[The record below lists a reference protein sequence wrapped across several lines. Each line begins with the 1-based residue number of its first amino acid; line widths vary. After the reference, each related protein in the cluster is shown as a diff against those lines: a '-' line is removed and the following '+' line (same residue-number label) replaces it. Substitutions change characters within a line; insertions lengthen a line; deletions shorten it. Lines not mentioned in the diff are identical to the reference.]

1 MELKIH
7 DLSFRYSEEVPHIFD
22 HLNLEMKAGEIV
34 AVVGNSGCGKSTLLR
49 IISGLESRAGGE
61 IRLGNAVLQS
71 DDAFIPVEKRQLG
84 FVFQDY
90 SLFPF
95 MTVGQNIRFAVKKD
109 GPESLAE
116 LIRLTRLE
124 GLENRYP
131 HELSGGQ
138 QQRVAVARTLA
149 SNPKML
155 LMDEPFSN
163 LDEALVREI
172 RTELRE
178 ILKSRNL
185 TTIIVTHSHED
196 AKAFADRTVVLGVA
210 Q

>member
-1 MELKIH
+1 MNLSIH
-7 DLSFRYSEEVPHIFD
+7 NLRFKYIESGPAVLDS
-22 HLNLEMKAGEIV
+22 LNLEMAPGEIM

-49 IISGLESRAGGE
+49 IISGLESRAEGRIQVGDT
-61 IRLGNAVLQS
+61 VFQS
-71 DDAFIPVEKRQLG
+71 DDEFVPVEKRQLG

-95 MTVGQNIRFAVKKD
+95 MTVLQNIRFAAKNQD
-109 GPESLAE
+109 SASLQE
-116 LIRLTRLE
+116 LLQLTRLE

-149 SNPKML
+149 SNPKIL

-163 LDEALVREI
+163 LDEALVREM
-172 RTELRE
+172 RSELRE

-185 TTIIVTHSHED
+185 TTIIVTHRMED
-196 AKAFADRTVVLGVA
+196 ADAFADRTFRLGA
-210 Q
+210 

>member
-1 MELKIH
+1 MKLSIH
-7 DLSFRYSEEVPHIFD
+7 NLRFRYNESGPMILD
-22 HLNLEMKAGEIV
+22 NLNLEMAPGEIA

-49 IISGLESRAGGE
+49 IISGLETRAEGLIQVGDT
-61 IRLGNAVLQS
+61 IFQN
-71 DDAFIPVEKRQLG
+71 DNDFIPVEKRQLG

-95 MTVGQNIRFAVKKD
+95 MTVMQNIRFAVKKND
-109 GPESLAE
+109 AISLPE

-149 SNPKML
+149 SNPKIL

-163 LDEALVREI
+163 LDDALVREI
-172 RTELRE
+172 RLELRQ

-185 TTIIVTHSHED
+185 TTIIVTHSLED
-196 AKAFADRTVVLGVA
+196 AEAFADRTVRLGA
-210 Q
+210 

>member
-1 MELKIH
+1 MELNIQN
-7 DLSFRYSEEVPHIFD
+7 LRFRYAPSGPWILD
-22 HLNLEMKAGEIV
+22 DLQLKIASGEIT
-34 AVVGNSGCGKSTLLR
+34 ALVGNSGCGKSTLLR
-49 IISGLESRAGGE
+49 IISGLESGAEGTIKVGDTLFQDN
-61 IRLGNAVLQS
+61 RLFV
-71 DDAFIPVEKRQLG
+71 PVEKRQLG

-95 MTVGQNIRFAVKKD
+95 MTVLQNIRFAVKKKE
-109 GPESLAE
+109 GVSIPE

-138 QQRVAVARTLA
+138 QQRVAVARSLA
-149 SNPKML
+149 SNPKIL

-172 RTELRE
+172 RSELRQ

-185 TTIIVTHSHED
+185 TTIIVTHSMED
-196 AKAFADRTVVLGVA
+196 AEAFADRTVRLGA
-210 Q
+210 

>member
-1 MELKIH
+1 MKLNIH
-7 DLSFRYSEEVPHIFD
+7 NLRFKYAESGPLIFD
-22 HLNLEMKAGEIV
+22 NLNMKMDSGEIV

-49 IISGLESRAGGE
+49 IISGLESKAEGV
-61 IRLGNAVLQS
+61 IMLGDTIFQS
-71 DDAFIPVEKRQLG
+71 ADKFIPVEKRQLG

-90 SLFPF
+90 ALFPF
-95 MTVGQNIRFAVKKD
+95 MTVTQNIRFALKKRD
-109 GPESLAE
+109 AISLTE

-149 SNPKML
+149 SNPKIL

-163 LDEALVREI
+163 LDAALVRDI
-172 RTELRE
+172 RSELRQ
-178 ILKSRNL
+178 IIKKLNL
-185 TTIIVTHSHED
+185 TTIIVTHSMED
-196 AKAFADRTVVLGVA
+196 AEAFADRTVKLGA
-210 Q
+210 

>member
-1 MELKIH
+1 MKLSIH
-7 DLSFRYSEEVPHIFD
+7 NLQFKYAESGPLILDN
-22 HLNLEMKAGEIV
+22 LNLEMEPGEIT

-49 IISGLESRAGGE
+49 IISGLESRADGVIQVGDT
-61 IRLGNAVLQS
+61 IFQS
-71 DDAFIPVEKRQLG
+71 DDTFIPVEKRQLG

-90 SLFPF
+90 TLFPF
-95 MTVGQNIRFAVKKD
+95 MTVVQNIRFAVKKKD
-109 GPESLAE
+109 VESIPE

-149 SNPKML
+149 SNPKIL

-163 LDEALVREI
+163 LDEVLVREI
-172 RTELRE
+172 RSELRQ

-185 TTIIVTHSHED
+185 TTIIVTHNMED
-196 AKAFADRTVVLGVA
+196 AEAFADRTVRLGV
-210 Q
+210 

>member
-1 MELKIH
+1 MKLSIRNLK
-7 DLSFRYSEEVPHIFD
+7 FKYSESGPMILD
-22 HLNLEMKAGEIV
+22 NLNMEMAPGEIT

-49 IISGLESRAGGE
+49 IISGLEARAEGDIQVGDT
-61 IRLGNAVLQS
+61 LFQSANAFV
-71 DDAFIPVEKRQLG
+71 PVEKRQLG

-95 MTVGQNIRFAVKKD
+95 MTVMQNIQFALRKQS
-109 GPESLAE
+109 PAQLTE

-124 GLENRYP
+124 GLEKRYP

-149 SNPKML
+149 SNPKIL

-163 LDEALVREI
+163 LDEALVREM
-172 RTELRE
+172 RLELRQ

-185 TTIIVTHSHED
+185 TTIIVTHSMED
-196 AKAFADRTVVLGVA
+196 AEAFADRTVRLGA
-210 Q
+210 

>member
-1 MELKIH
+1 MKLSIH
-7 DLSFRYSEEVPHIFD
+7 NLQFRYTETGPFILD
-22 HLNLEMKAGEIV
+22 NLNLEMAPGEIT

-49 IISGLESRAGGE
+49 IISGLESRAEGVIQVGDA
-61 IRLGNAVLQS
+61 IFQS
-71 DDAFIPVEKRQLG
+71 DKTFVPVEKRQLG

-90 SLFPF
+90 ALFPF
-95 MTVGQNIRFAVKKD
+95 MTVVQNIQFAAKKKD
-109 GPESLAE
+109 PASLAE

-149 SNPKML
+149 SNPKIL

-163 LDEALVREI
+163 LDETLVRGI
-172 RTELRE
+172 RAELRE

-185 TTIIVTHSHED
+185 TTIIVTHDMED
-196 AKAFADRTVVLGVA
+196 AEAFADRTVKLGT
-210 Q
+210 

>member
-1 MELKIH
+1 MKLSIRNLKFKYKASGPMILDCMNMEMA
-7 DLSFRYSEEVPHIFD
+7 S
-22 HLNLEMKAGEIV
+22 GEIT
-34 AVVGNSGCGKSTLLR
+34 AIVGNSGCGKSTLLR
-49 IISGLESRAGGE
+49 IISGLEAGAEGD
-61 IRLGNAVLQS
+61 IQVGDMLYQS
-71 DDAFIPVEKRQLG
+71 ANTFVPVEKRQLG

-95 MTVGQNIRFAVKKD
+95 MTVMQNIQFALKKQK
-109 GPESLAE
+109 SMQISE

-124 GLENRYP
+124 GLEKRYP

-149 SNPKML
+149 SSPKIL

-163 LDEALVREI
+163 LDEALVREM
-172 RTELRE
+172 RLELRE

-185 TTIIVTHSHED
+185 TTIIVTHSMED
-196 AKAFADRTVVLGVA
+196 AEAFADRTVRLGG
-210 Q
+210 

>member
-1 MELKIH
+1 MKLSIH
-7 DLSFRYSEEVPHIFD
+7 NLRFKYAESEPLIINN
-22 HLNLEMKAGEIV
+22 LNLEMTPGEIT

-49 IISGLESRAGGE
+49 IISGLESGAEGHIQVGDTVFQ
-61 IRLGNAVLQS
+61 NARE
-71 DDAFIPVEKRQLG
+71 FIPVEKRQLG

-95 MTVGQNIRFAVKKD
+95 MTVLQNIRFALKKND
-109 GPESLAE
+109 PASISE

-149 SNPKML
+149 SSPKIL

-172 RTELRE
+172 RSELRQ

-185 TTIIVTHSHED
+185 TTIIVTHSMED
-196 AKAFADRTVVLGVA
+196 AEAFADRTVRLGA
-210 Q
+210 

>member
-1 MELKIH
+1 MKLSIH
-7 DLSFRYSEEVPHIFD
+7 NLRFRYHESGPMILD
-22 HLNLEMKAGEIV
+22 NLDLEMTPGEIT

-49 IISGLESRAGGE
+49 IISGLESRAEGIIQVGDT
-61 IRLGNAVLQS
+61 IFQN
-71 DDAFIPVEKRQLG
+71 DDEFIPVEKRQLG

-95 MTVGQNIRFAVKKD
+95 MTVMQNIRFAVKKKD
-109 GPESLAE
+109 AVSLPE

-172 RTELRE
+172 RSELRQ

-185 TTIIVTHSHED
+185 TTIIVTHSMED
-196 AKAFADRTVVLGVA
+196 AEAFADRTVRLGA
-210 Q
+210 

>member
-1 MELKIH
+1 MKLSVSG
-7 DLSFRYSEEVPHIFD
+7 LSFRYANSGPLILD
-22 HLNLEMKAGEIV
+22 DLNIEMAPGEIT
-34 AVVGNSGCGKSTLLR
+34 AIVGNSGCGKSTLLR
-49 IISGLESRAGGE
+49 IISGLESRAKGIVKVGDQ
-61 IRLGNAVLQS
+61 VFQS
-71 DDAFIPVEKRQLG
+71 DREFVPVEKRQLG

-90 SLFPF
+90 ALFPF
-95 MTVGQNIRFAVKKD
+95 MTVIQNIRFAAKKK
-109 GPESLAE
+109 GEVSLDE
-116 LIRLTRLE
+116 LIQLTRLS

-149 SNPKML
+149 SNPKVL

-178 ILKSRNL
+178 IIKAKQL
-185 TTIIVTHSHED
+185 TTIIVTHSMED
-196 AKAFADRTVVLGVA
+196 AEAFADRTIRI
-210 Q
+210 

>member
-1 MELKIH
+1 MKLSIH
-7 DLSFRYSEEVPHIFD
+7 NLRFRYAESGPMILD
-22 HLNLEMKAGEIV
+22 NLNLEMAPGEIT

-49 IISGLESRAGGE
+49 IISGLESRAEGVVQVGDT
-61 IRLGNAVLQS
+61 IFQNDQ
-71 DDAFIPVEKRQLG
+71 DFIPVEKRQLG

-95 MTVGQNIRFAVKKD
+95 MTVIQNIRFALKKHD
-109 GPESLAE
+109 PASLPE

-149 SNPKML
+149 SNPKIL

-172 RTELRE
+172 RSELRK

-185 TTIIVTHSHED
+185 TTIIVTHSMED
-196 AKAFADRTVVLGVA
+196 AEAFADRTVRLGA
-210 Q
+210 

>member
-1 MELKIH
+1 MKLSIRNLK
-7 DLSFRYSEEVPHIFD
+7 FKYSESGPMILD
-22 HLNLEMKAGEIV
+22 NLNMEMAPGEIT

-49 IISGLESRAGGE
+49 IISGLEARAEGDIQVGDT
-61 IRLGNAVLQS
+61 LFQSANAFV
-71 DDAFIPVEKRQLG
+71 PVEKRQLG

-95 MTVGQNIRFAVKKD
+95 MTVMQNIQFALRKQN
-109 GPESLAE
+109 PAQLTE

-124 GLENRYP
+124 GLEKRYP

-149 SNPKML
+149 SNPKIL

-163 LDEALVREI
+163 LDEALVREM
-172 RTELRE
+172 RLELRQ

-185 TTIIVTHSHED
+185 TTIIVTHSMED
-196 AKAFADRTVVLGVA
+196 AEAFADRTVRLRA
-210 Q
+210 

>member
-1 MELKIH
+1 MKLSIH
-7 DLSFRYSEEVPHIFD
+7 NLRFRYSESGPMILD
-22 HLNLEMKAGEIV
+22 NINMEMDSGEIT

-49 IISGLESRAGGE
+49 IISGLESRSEGVIQVGDT
-61 IRLGNAVLQS
+61 IFQS
-71 DDAFIPVEKRQLG
+71 ADKFIPVEKRQLG

-95 MTVGQNIRFAVKKD
+95 MTVIQNIRFALKKQD
-109 GPESLAE
+109 AVSLPE

-149 SNPKML
+149 SNPKIL

-172 RTELRE
+172 RSELRQ
-178 ILKSRNL
+178 ILKSLNL
-185 TTIIVTHSHED
+185 TTIIVTHSMED
-196 AKAFADRTVVLGVA
+196 AEAFADRTVRLGT
-210 Q
+210 